1 MRQCGRGMTNP
12 VITRRPLARCGG
24 AAILRPMLR
33 RLCPLCLSL
42 VFAASPAAA
51 EVRALLV
58 GVSDYLVLDAD
69 LKGPSADVRLMAET
83 LQARGV
89 DTAQITALTS
99 DPAGLDP
106 AIATGAP
113 LRGTIIAAMTALTEA
128 AGPGDTVIFYFSG
141 HGAQAPDLS
150 GDEGGGNDE
159 ILLPADAAGWK
170 GQIGAVENALVD
182 DELQDWAQGLLS
194 KGVQLVGLID
204 ACHSDT
210 GFRALDGQGV
220 PRGLSETT
228 LSIPDTVVS
237 VPGQSAALPL
247 TGEFVFL
254 YSSQSDQRS
263 FEYPLPDGQE
273 WHGEFTLRLTQ
284 VLQAA
289 PQASWAQVLRATSD
303 AMVQGAARQ
312 VPDGEGPMLD
322 APVFGH
328 GAATR
333 RLAVSQGALEGG
345 LLMGLNSGDTVA
357 FYAVPAG
364 GASLGEARLSKVEAR
379 SAQLSSPPPE
389 GALWAEVTLPA
400 PPASLGLAVP
410 VRADPAD
417 GQDYSLWTAALPAP
431 APRPDLVPVLVDG
444 TVALTGA
451 DGALDPAGP
460 GSTPR
465 VRLESGESPA
475 EALARMLARAGR
487 SEGLRRMIAGLS
499 GRSLTGQPPL
509 SVSYE
514 RRPGTVS
521 GEQCGAPGAAQA
533 GLPETGLQPCD
544 QLWITFTNTSGKT
557 LDVSALYFNSDFTVT
572 PLWPRAGLS
581 NRLAPGESARAGL
594 VIAPGSSPAI
604 EELVLAAV
612 PVDPDGDRVDL
623 TRLVSEETTRAGEGD
638 TAAENWLAARLAG
651 EEETTRG
658 FSARPAAVMMVRQPV
673 RLAPSPDAAD

>member
-1 MRQCGRGMTNP
+1 M
-12 VITRRPLARCGG
+12 
-24 AAILRPMLR
+24 
-33 RLCPLCLSL
+33 
-42 VFAASPAAA
+42 
-51 EVRALLV
+51 
-58 GVSDYLVLDAD
+58 
-69 LKGPSADVRLMAET
+69 
-83 LQARGV
+83 
-89 DTAQITALTS
+89 
-99 DPAGLDP
+99 
-106 AIATGAP
+106 
-113 LRGTIIAAMTALTEA
+113 
-128 AGPGDTVIFYFSG
+128 
-141 HGAQAPDLS
+141 
-150 GDEGGGNDE
+150 
-159 ILLPADAAGWK
+159 
-170 GQIGAVENALVD
+170 ENALTD

-194 KGVQLVGLID
+194 QGVKLVGLID

-220 PRGLSETT
+220 PRGLSEAA

-237 VPGQSAALPL
+237 VPGQSAAHPL
-247 TGEFVFL
+247 SGEFVFL

-263 FEYPLPDGQE
+263 FEYPLADGQE

-284 VLQAA
+284 VLRTA

-303 AMVQGAARQ
+303 AMVQGPARQ
-312 VPDGEGPMLD
+312 VPDGEGPLLD
-322 APVFGH
+322 APVFGQ
-328 GAATR
+328 GAAAR
-333 RLAVSQGALEGG
+333 RLAVSGNVLEGG
-345 LLMGLNSGDTVA
+345 LLMGLTPGDAVT
-357 FYAVPAG
+357 FYAAPAG
-364 GASLGEARLSKVEAR
+364 GDPLGEAQLTRVEAR
-379 SAQLSSPPPE
+379 RAQISSLPPD

-400 PPASLGLAVP
+400 PPAPLGLAAP
-410 VRADPAD
+410 VRADAAD

-431 APRPDLVPVLVDG
+431 AARPDLVPVLVDG
-444 TVALTGA
+444 TVALAGA

-465 VRLESGESPA
+465 VRPEPGEAPG
-475 EALARMLARAGR
+475 EALARMLLRAGR

-521 GEQCGAPGAAQA
+521 GGECAEPGAAQA
-533 GLPETGLQPCD
+533 GLPESGLRPCD
-544 QLWITFTNTSGKT
+544 QLWINFTNTSGKT
-557 LDVSALYFNSDFTVT
+557 LDVSALYFNADFTVT

-623 TRLVSEETTRAGEGD
+623 TRLVAEETTRAAGGD
-638 TAAENWLAARLAG
+638 SAAENWLAARLAG

-673 RLAPSPDAAD
+673 RLAPAPDAAD